1 MATLPLRI
9 IKPTRDFM
17 FKRVFRKHPECLISL
32 LNSIYHLEENEQIQK
47 LDFLSEVTAGED
59 AFNSRSTI
67 IDIHCITQNDV
78 HILIEVQLCSSK
90 SVEMLHRFQL
100 YSAQILVDQW
110 KTKCQYYSQLLPVR
124 CLVFVNFTTDL
135 FVSTFQSD
143 SGVYT
148 FQMALNGKVTNES
161 QSHFLQDYTYVYIPR
176 IKETL
181 ANMEDTLLSKW
192 FTFLAQED
200 NCEVHLD
207 GVTDQNIKLAYLVA
221 SDRSTEVMQMYDA
234 DRRSEADYLAVIN
247 FERSKGKEEGR
258 EEGRIDCAKRM
269 KLQSYSTDN
278 IVEVTGFSSEEIETL

>member
-1 MATLPLRI
+1 
-9 IKPTRDFM
+9 
-17 FKRVFRKHPECLISL
+17 
-32 LNSIYHLEENEQIQK
+32 
-47 LDFLSEVTAGED
+47 
-59 AFNSRSTI
+59 
-67 IDIHCITQNDV
+67 
-78 HILIEVQLCSSK
+78 
-90 SVEMLHRFQL
+90 
-100 YSAQILVDQW
+100 
-110 KTKCQYYSQLLPVR
+110 
-124 CLVFVNFTTDL
+124 
-135 FVSTFQSD
+135 
-143 SGVYT
+143 
-148 FQMALNGKVTNES
+148 
-161 QSHFLQDYTYVYIPR
+161 
-176 IKETL
+176 
-181 ANMEDTLLSKW
+181 MEDTLLSKW